1 MIGIII
7 LAIALSL
14 DALSVGIVYA
24 IKEIRIPLFSKMSI
38 CFFSMVYSLVAL
50 LVGNKITR
58 FLSPLTAKYL
68 GITLLLFMGLG
79 IIIQAFLKKPSLK
92 TEAEK
97 SESETLIK
105 IVFKSLGVTIMV
117 TRDPLAFDLDHS
129 GSISSLEALMLGLA
143 LSVDAI
149 GVSIGSA
156 LTGFHSLFIPI
167 SIGLFQLIFI
177 YLGTYLG
184 NKIGCCWKYDQKI
197 LSLLPGLML
206 IFLALTRI

>member
-1 MIGIII
+1 
-7 LAIALSL
+7 
-14 DALSVGIVYA
+14 
-24 IKEIRIPLFSKMSI
+24 
-38 CFFSMVYSLVAL
+38 
-50 LVGNKITR
+50 
-58 FLSPLTAKYL
+58 
-68 GITLLLFMGLG
+68 
-79 IIIQAFLKKPSLK
+79 
-92 TEAEK
+92 
-97 SESETLIK
+97 
-105 IVFKSLGVTIMV
+105 MV

-156 LTGFHSLFIPI
+156 LTGFHSLVIPI

-177 YLGTYLG
+177 YLGSYLG